1 MPSGVKKDGTGAM
14 TELVDEKVPKNKIL
28 SNRDKAQR
36 RPGQSLDSKGVQ
48 ADEYKDSAA
57 NRRPKKDQIR

>member
-1 MPSGVKKDGTGAM
+1 MSAGEKKDGTGAM
-14 TELVDEKVPKNKIL
+14 TELHDEKVPKNKIL

-36 RPGQSLDSKGVQ
+36 RPRQSLDSKGVQ

-57 NRRPKKDQIR
+57 NRRPKKD